1 MRQWRQRGAEGKKG
15 DQCLGW
21 NFGGTGEIGRRPG
34 ENVV

>member
-15 DQCLGW
+15 DQHLGW